1 MLIASCVEK
10 LREVEGGKWWMP
22 CGIDSVGDDFRF
34 GRGSEMAAQADFGG
48 DGWICEIEQALL
60 GLVFGGEPD
69 PSFCLVRLKVV
80 RSGTVTGFAANGLVG
95 WCLEVF
101 FDAFG

>member
-1 MLIASCVEK
+1 MSCCV
-10 LREVEGGKWWMP
+10 
-22 CGIDSVGDDFRF
+22 DSVRDDFRL

-48 DGWICEIEQALL
+48 DGWICEIEEALF
-60 GLVFGGEPD
+60 GLVVGRESEPAFG
-69 PSFCLVRLKVV
+69 LVRLKVV
-80 RSGTVTGFAANGLVG
+80 RSGTVTGFATDGLVG